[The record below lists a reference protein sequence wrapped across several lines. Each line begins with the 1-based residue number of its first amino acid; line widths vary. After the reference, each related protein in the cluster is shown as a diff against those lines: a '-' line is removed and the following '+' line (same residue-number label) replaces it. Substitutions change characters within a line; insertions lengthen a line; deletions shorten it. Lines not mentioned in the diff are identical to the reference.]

1 MGNYLYTS
9 MVSAS
14 QIMRG
19 MADVTHN
26 LANASTTGFRADL
39 SMFKSLAVP
48 GAVNG
53 GNLPLFQR
61 TGVDTR
67 FGPLQN
73 TGVDLDVA
81 VSGEGWMA
89 VTAEGGGEA
98 YTRRGDL
105 RLDTLGQLTN
115 GAGQTI
121 LGDGGPLAIPP
132 HTKMEIAADGTISIQ
147 PLGQGPDTVA
157 VVGRIKLVSLDGD
170 SLYKGK
176 DGLLRLKDGAI
187 AQEDANIS
195 LVSGALEAS
204 NVNTIS
210 TMVRMIELQRS
221 YETLH
226 NRTQTIEPR
235 VAGLRIAAGTG
246 FQIKVL
252 ANGLQT
258 GGVDEICQLQCA
270 NLRGRCITRRQH
282 RNNTVGANSDCLG
295 ILRNRDRRLN
305 GITVGSNQLPVG
317 VESH

>member
-187 AQEDANIS
+187 AQEDSNIS

-221 YETLH
+221 YETQVKMMK
-226 NRTQTIEPR
+226 T
-235 VAGLRIAAGTG
+235 AAD
-246 FQIKVL
+246 
-252 ANGLQT
+252 N
-258 GGVDEICQLQCA
+258 
-270 NLRGRCITRRQH
+270 
-282 RNNTVGANSDCLG
+282 
-295 ILRNRDRRLN
+295 DRASAALMKMN
-305 GITVGSNQLPVG
+305 
-317 VESH
+317 

>member
-39 SMFKSLAVP
+39 SMFRSLPVP

-53 GNLPLFQR
+53 GDLPLFER
-61 TGVDTR
+61 TGVDTS
-67 FGPLQN
+67 FGALQN
-73 TGVDLDVA
+73 TGNDLDVA
-81 VSGEGWMA
+81 VSGDGWIA
-89 VTAEGGGEA
+89 VQAGNGEA

-105 RLDTLGQLTN
+105 RLDSLGQLSN
-115 GAGQTI
+115 GAGQLI
-121 LGDGGPLAIPP
+121 VGDGGPIAIPP

-170 SLYKGK
+170 NLYKGK
-176 DGLLRLKDGAI
+176 DGLLRLNDGAT
-187 AQEDANIS
+187 AEEDANVS

-210 TMVRMIELQRS
+210 TMVKMIELQRS
-221 YETLH
+221 YET
-226 NRTQTIEPR
+226 
-235 VAGLRIAAGTG
+235 
-246 FQIKVL
+246 QIKMMKT
-252 ANGLQT
+252 AADN
-258 GGVDEICQLQCA
+258 
-270 NLRGRCITRRQH
+270 
-282 RNNTVGANSDCLG
+282 
-295 ILRNRDRRLN
+295 DRASAALMKMN
-305 GITVGSNQLPVG
+305 
-317 VESH
+317 

>member
-221 YETLH
+221 YETQVKMMK
-226 NRTQTIEPR
+226 T
-235 VAGLRIAAGTG
+235 AAD
-246 FQIKVL
+246 
-252 ANGLQT
+252 N
-258 GGVDEICQLQCA
+258 
-270 NLRGRCITRRQH
+270 
-282 RNNTVGANSDCLG
+282 
-295 ILRNRDRRLN
+295 DRASAALMKMN
-305 GITVGSNQLPVG
+305 
-317 VESH
+317 